1 MAISKVAVVGAG
13 IMGEAM
19 IYALTR
25 VGIESANICIKEKR
39 VERETQLINRL
50 GVGKGS
56 ISDAQVVLLSVKP
69 QDLDITLKEVNSE
82 LSDGTLLV
90 SILAGVK
97 CSMIEKIVGSRARV
111 VRVMP
116 NTPILLEEGMSVIA
130 GGKNATKSDI
140 EWVETLFAKSGKTLI
155 VDEKL
160 MDAVTATSG
169 SGPAY
174 FFGFVEAMIKASIR
188 LGLSEQDSKLLVNQT
203 LIGAAKMIEESG
215 KDAETLKKEVT
226 SPNGTTAA
234 ALASF
239 ESSGLDEIVYKAM
252 KAAKDRSE
260 ELSN

>member
-1 MAISKVAVVGAG
+1 MSISRVAVVGVG
-13 IMGEAM
+13 VMGEAM
-19 IYALTR
+19 IHSLIRT
-25 VGIESANICIKEKR
+25 GIRNRDITIKEKR
-39 VERETQLINRL
+39 TERESELVNEL
-50 GVGKGS
+50 GVKRGS
-56 ISDAQVVLLSVKP
+56 VSDSQVVMLAVKP
-69 QDLDITLKEVNSE
+69 QDLETTITEIHPEITQGS
-82 LSDGTLLV
+82 LLV

-97 CSMIEKIVGSRARV
+97 CSRIEELVGPKVRV

-116 NTPILLEEGMSVIA
+116 STSLLVSAGMSVIT
-130 GGKNATKSDI
+130 GGKSATRGDI
-140 EWVETLFAKSGKTLI
+140 EWVESLLSNSGKTL
-155 VDEKL
+155 VADEDL

-215 KDAETLKKEVT
+215 KDAGTLRKEVT

-239 ESSGLDEIVYKAM
+239 ESSGWEEIVYKAM